1 MARANRFLCQWPPRP
16 KQYGAGLLE
25 VLVALVITAIGLL
38 GIAGLHVKAQHAE
51 MESYQ
56 RSHALIL
63 LQDMVHRMRSNRSG
77 RSEYPETLVSDSDF
91 AVTDSC
97 DLQGAT
103 RAASDISC
111 WQNLLAG
118 ASERQGDST
127 DSTLNSGGIIGG
139 RGCITGNGED
149 FFVTVAWQ
157 GLTDIKA
164 ASNDPRTSNHCGSG
178 RYGSEGLR
186 RIVSAHIRFSRTD

>member
-1 MARANRFLCQWPPRP
+1 MAMANRFFSPCPPQT
-16 KQYGAGLLE
+16 KQSGAGLLE

-56 RSHALIL
+56 RSQALIL
-63 LQDMVHRMRSNRSG
+63 LQDMVHRMRANRSG

-91 AVTDSC
+91 ADTDSC
-97 DLQGAT
+97 DLQGAR
-103 RAASDISC
+103 RAEADISC
-111 WQNLLAG
+111 WHNLLAG
-118 ASERQGDST
+118 ASERQDDST
-127 DSTLNSGGIIGG
+127 NSTPNSGGIIGG
-139 RGCITGNGED
+139 LGCISGNGED

-164 ASNDPRTSNHCGSG
+164 TSNDPRTSNSCGAG

-186 RIVSAHIRFSRTD
+186 RMVSAHVRFSKPD